1 MTEST
6 QTQSSTA
13 SRLQNRVAIVT
24 GASRGIGAAIATRLS
39 KDGATVV
46 INYSK
51 SSEAA
56 DKVVAQIQA
65 SAGQA
70 IAIQA
75 DISNLAQIEQ
85 LFTQTIEKLGR
96 LDILV
101 NNAGVSEFRSLEQV
115 DEAFYTRFFDINV
128 RAPLFAM
135 QAAARYFGEAG
146 GRIINISSGVT
157 QKPLPDNS
165 VYAGSKAALEVM
177 TLVLAT
183 ELGPRQIT
191 VNAVAP
197 GIIATDLLNSMVSD
211 EWQKSLID
219 QTPLRRLGAPED
231 IADIVAFLASEDAR
245 WITGEVI
252 AASGGLR

>member
-1 MTEST
+1 MSNL
-6 QTQSSTA
+6 SGK
-13 SRLQNRVAIVT
+13 VVIVT
-24 GASRGIGAAIATRLS
+24 GASRGIGAAIATRLA

-56 DKVVAQIQA
+56 DQVVAQIQA
-65 SAGQA
+65 SAGEA

-75 DISNLAQIEQ
+75 DISDLAQIEK
-85 LFTQTIEKLGR
+85 LFTQTIKKLGR

-101 NNAGVSEFRSLEQV
+101 NNAGISEFRSLEQV
-115 DEAFYTRFFDINV
+115 DEEFYTRFFDINV

-135 QAAARYFGEAG
+135 QAAARHFDESG
-146 GRIINISSGVT
+146 GRIVNISSGVT
-157 QKPLPDNS
+157 QKPLPDTS
-165 VYAGSKAALEVM
+165 VYAGTKAALEVM
-177 TLVLAT
+177 TRVLAP

-191 VNAVAP
+191 VNAIAP
-197 GIIATDLLNSMVSD
+197 GIIATDMLNGMVSD
-211 EWQKSLID
+211 EWQKSLIG

-231 IADIVAFLASEDAR
+231 IADVVAFLASEDAR

>member
-1 MTEST
+1 M
-6 QTQSSTA
+6 TA
-13 SRLQNRVAIVT
+13 SIQKDSPTALRLQNQVAIVT
-24 GASRGIGAAIATRLS
+24 GASRGIGAAIATRLA

-46 INYSK
+46 VNYSK

-56 DKVVAQIQA
+56 DQVVAQIQA
-65 SAGQA
+65 SKGEA

-75 DISNLAQIEQ
+75 DISDLAQIEQ
-85 LFTQTIEKLGR
+85 LFTQTITKLGK

-101 NNAGVSEFRSLEQV
+101 NNAGISEFRSLEQV

-135 QAAARYFGEAG
+135 QAAARHFGESG
-146 GRIINISSGVT
+146 GRIINITSGVT

-197 GIIATDLLNSMVSD
+197 GIIATELLNSMVSE

-231 IADIVAFLASEDAR
+231 IADVVAFLASEDAR